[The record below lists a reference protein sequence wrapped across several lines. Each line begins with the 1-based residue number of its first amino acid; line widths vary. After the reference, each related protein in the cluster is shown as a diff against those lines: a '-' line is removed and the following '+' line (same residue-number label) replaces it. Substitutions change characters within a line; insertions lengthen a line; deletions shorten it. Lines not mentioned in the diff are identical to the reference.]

1 MQQNQN
7 REILH
12 FTDFKDVGMS
22 YESSPRSF
30 PEHWHLS
37 AEFILAHKDN
47 CRYMINKTEYVLNAG
62 DILLVWPA
70 EVHSVVETPDKASMI
85 LQFSSEIL
93 SHLKDID
100 LISHRFKSRHVI
112 RKDEGDLYNLI
123 AGGINSCYI
132 LYHSGELFTETKIK
146 MVIINMLYNIAID
159 IVTTKKGSLPDNSSD
174 SYYRVQEACEYI
186 IENCTRDI
194 SQKEVAEYVNFS
206 IYYFS
211 RIFRE
216 YTKESFNDFL
226 TRQRLEQAV
235 RLLTQGD
242 ISITEVAFLSGF
254 QSISNFNK
262 TFLKAKGCSPKQ
274 YRKLW
279 QDEDPHRSLENIY

>member
-12 FTDFKDVGMS
+12 FTDYKDVGMS
-22 YESSPRSF
+22 YASSPSTF

-37 AEFILAHKDN
+37 AEFILVRKDN
-47 CRYMINKTEYVLNAG
+47 CCYMIDKTNYELNAG

-70 EVHSVVETPDKASMI
+70 EVHSVISTPENASMI
-85 LQFSSEIL
+85 LQFSSEII
-93 SHLKDID
+93 SGLKDID
-100 LISHRFKSRHVI
+100 LISHRLKTRHVI
-112 RKDEGDLYNLI
+112 RKGEGKLYELMEK
-123 AGGINSCYI
+123 GINTCYS
-132 LYHSGELFTETKIK
+132 LYHSGEMFTETRIK
-146 MVIINMLYNIAID
+146 MEIINMLYNVALD
-159 IVTTKKGSLPDNSSD
+159 VVMSKKDFLPDNNSD

-194 SQKEVAEYVNFS
+194 SQKEVAEHVNFS

-235 RLLTQGD
+235 RLLTSND

-279 QDEDPHRSLENIY
+279 HDN